1 MSSMR
6 NRLVFLVL
14 AALMVHGHAL
24 FAADFFGVTAN
35 GGGNS
40 VTVGGSN
47 LINLTDNLINEQG
60 SFASLA
66 GQNLTGAV
74 SYGGIP
80 NALVFTENA
89 AQTSATIT
97 IPITGFTKTF
107 VGTSAADLQNQI
119 KDFLKKDGPQ
129 AYAQFLEAVNQKS
142 AVAMLDGNPQAST
155 ALIANDLFMR
165 FGLRNEQ
172 STEPLSAGGGP
183 YFGLNVNGGTIRA
196 DDLNGTWAEVSFD
209 VGARFTDNVALSFGT
224 AVDYRNEANSEA
236 YTAAEEV
243 ALPITLIDNHGNG
256 ISWQVT
262 PWGFGGFAAS
272 YDEVAGGILVGGG
285 ATSSLALHLGPI
297 TLTLGDQI
305 DYTHGV
311 DISYDDYA
319 FNTNLDQWI
328 FKNGGDV
335 AFLFPGTPIFI
346 DASISYSNFLRDA
359 AIPNFWSPTAGVG
372 ITLGGHSSLKFSY
385 AGDFGKGYNANGGQV
400 ALVLSY

>member
-1 MSSMR
+1 MSRTR
-6 NRLVFLVL
+6 NRLVFLVTAAML
-14 AALMVHGHAL
+14 AQGRGIL
-24 FAADFFGVTAN
+24 AADFFGVTAT

-107 VGTSAADLQNQI
+107 VGTSASDLQNQI
-119 KDFLKKDGPQ
+119 KDFLKKDAEQ

-142 AVAMLDGNPQAST
+142 AVSTLDGNPQAST
-155 ALIANDLFMR
+155 ALIANDLFTR
-165 FGLRNEQ
+165 FGLHNEQ
-172 STEPLSAGGGP
+172 NTEPGAGP

-196 DDLNGTWAEVSFD
+196 DDLNGTWAEVSFNT
-209 VGARFTDNVALSFGT
+209 GARFTDNVALSFGT
-224 AVDYRNEANSEA
+224 AVDYRSEANSEA

-243 ALPITLIDNHGNG
+243 ALPITFINNHGDG

-272 YDEVAGGILVGGG
+272 YDQVAGGILVGGG
-285 ATSSLALHLGPI
+285 ATSSLALHAGPI
-297 TLTLGDQI
+297 TVTLGDQI
-305 DYTHGV
+305 NYAHGV
-311 DISYDDYA
+311 DIAYDGYGFD
-319 FNTNLDQWI
+319 TNLDQWI
-328 FKNGGDV
+328 FKNGVDG
-335 AFLFPGTPIFI
+335 AFQFPGTPIFI
-346 DASISYSNFLRDA
+346 DASISYSNFLRNA
-359 AIPNFWSPTAGVG
+359 AIPSFWSPTAGVG

>member
-1 MSSMR
+1 MR
-6 NRLVFLVL
+6 NRLVFL
-14 AALMVHGHAL
+14 AAAILLVHGSRLLAT
-24 FAADFFGVTAN
+24 DFFGVTAT

-66 GQNLTGAV
+66 GQNVTGTL

-107 VGTSAADLQNQI
+107 AGTSASDLQSQI
-119 KDFLKKDGPQ
+119 KDFLKKDAEL
-129 AYAQFLEAVNQKS
+129 AYAQFLEAVNQRS
-142 AVAMLDGNPQAST
+142 AVATIDGNPQAST
-155 ALIANDLFMR
+155 ALIADDLFTR

-172 STEPLSAGGGP
+172 NTEFKSADGGT
-183 YFGLNVNGGTIRA
+183 YFGVNFNGGTIRA
-196 DDLNGTWAEVSFD
+196 DDMNGTWAEFAFET
-209 VGARFTDNVALSFGT
+209 GARFTSNVALSFGT
-224 AVDYRNEANSEA
+224 AVDYRNEAGSEA
-236 YTAAEEV
+236 YTAAEEI
-243 ALPITLIDNHGNG
+243 ALPVTFINNNGNG

-262 PWGFGGFAAS
+262 PWGFAGFAAS
-272 YDEVAGGILVGGG
+272 YDQVAGGILVGGG
-285 ATSSLALHLGPI
+285 ATSSLAMHMGPI

-305 DYTHGV
+305 NYDHGV
-311 DISYDDYA
+311 DIAYGGYG

-328 FKNGGDV
+328 FKNGGDA
-335 AFLFPGTPIFI
+335 AFQFPGTPFFV
-346 DASISYSNFLRDA
+346 DASIAYSNFLRNA
-359 AIPNFWSPTAGVG
+359 AIPNFWSPSAGVG
-372 ITLGGHSSLKFSY
+372 LAFGGHSSLRFSY
-385 AGDFGKGYNANGGQV
+385 EGDFGKGYNANGGQV

>member
-1 MSSMR
+1 
-6 NRLVFLVL
+6 
-14 AALMVHGHAL
+14 
-24 FAADFFGVTAN
+24 
-35 GGGNS
+35 
-40 VTVGGSN
+40 VGGSN

-66 GQNLTGAV
+66 GQNVTGTL

-107 VGTSAADLQNQI
+107 AGTSASDLQTQI
-119 KDFLKKDGPQ
+119 KDFLEKDAEQ
-129 AYAQFLEAVNQKS
+129 AYAQFLSAVNQDS

-155 ALIANDLFMR
+155 ALIADDLFTR

-172 STEPLSAGGGP
+172 STQYGSGGT
-183 YFGLNVNGGTIRA
+183 YFGIDFNGGTTRA
-196 DDLNGTWAEVSFD
+196 DDLNGTWAEFTFNT
-209 VGARFTDNVALSFGT
+209 GARFTNNVALDFGT

-236 YTAAEEV
+236 YTVAEEI
-243 ALPITLIDNHGNG
+243 ALPITFINNNGNG
-256 ISWQVT
+256 ISWQLT

-272 YDEVAGGILVGGG
+272 YDQVAGGILVGGG
-285 ATSSLALHLGPI
+285 ATSSLAWQSGPI

-311 DISYDDYA
+311 DIAYDGYGFD
-319 FNTNLDQWI
+319 TNLDQWI
-328 FKNGGDV
+328 FKNGGDA
-335 AFLFPGTPIFI
+335 AFQIPGTPIFV
-346 DASISYSNFLRDA
+346 DAGIAYSNFLRKA
-359 AIPNFWSPTAGVG
+359 AVPNFWSPSAGVG
-372 ITLGGHSSLKFSY
+372 ISLGGHSSFRVSY
-385 AGDFGKGYNANGGQV
+385 DGDFGKGYNANGGQV